1 MTLTEQMHIAST
13 RNGDGEVLDVHGHGE
28 EVSGYNNGS
37 NRDGLTM
44 GQVCSRWRVVRNEW
58 GGDNDILEV
67 HGCREG
73 SEGVVGYSN
82 ISNQDRLTTSQV
94 YPR

>member
-1 MTLTEQMHIAST
+1 MERMHIAST
-13 RNGDGEVLDVHGHGE
+13 CNSNGEVLDVHGHGE

-58 GGDNDILEV
+58 GGNNDILEV
-67 HGCREG
+67 HGCGEG

-94 YPR
+94 HPR

>member
-1 MTLTEQMHIAST
+1 MERMHIAST
-13 RNGDGEVLDVHGHGE
+13 RNGDSKVLDVHGHGE
-28 EVSGYNNGS
+28 EVSGYNNRS
-37 NRDGLTM
+37 NQDELTM

-58 GGDNDILEV
+58 GSNNDILEV
-67 HGCREG
+67 HGHGEG

-82 ISNQDRLTTSQV
+82 VSNQDRPMMSQV

>member
-1 MTLTEQMHIAST
+1 MLMERMHIAST

-28 EVSGYNNGS
+28 EVSGYNNRS
-37 NRDGLTM
+37 NRDRLTT

-58 GGDNDILEV
+58 GGDNNILEV
-67 HGCREG
+67 HRCGEG

-82 ISNQDRLTTSQV
+82 VSNQDRLMMSQV
-94 YPR
+94 YLR